1 VRVDVGNANG
11 RAFHPAGPSPWRRPG
26 IVSGPDGALF
36 LASRRGTDYNH
47 AQVQR
52 SQAMLRVVLA
62 IVVVLL
68 GFGAVTPQ
76 PASAVKDWNRTDD
89 TMAAA
94 VGLHAG
100 KIGGT
105 GLAFVVPLTWFIH
118 AQFAGGV
125 WNTEGDHRYNVGL
138 EFHYLLRQDPKL
150 RLFLIAGAAYYSHDE
165 QVNQADG
172 TQDWNLDK
180 STNAGF
186 GVGVERLI
194 GDRWALKL
202 DLDFT
207 YEGDDGDIRP
217 WPQAGLFFY
226 W

>member
-1 VRVDVGNANG
+1 MPRVLL
-11 RAFHPAGPSPWRRPG
+11 AF
-26 IVSGPDGALF
+26 
-36 LASRRGTDYNH
+36 
-47 AQVQR
+47 
-52 SQAMLRVVLA
+52 A
-62 IVVVLL
+62 IVVL
-68 GFGAVTPQ
+68 GSGVATP
-76 PASAVKDWNRTDD
+76 PAALAVKDWNRTDD
-89 TMAAA
+89 AMTHA

-105 GLAFVVPLTWFIH
+105 GLAFVVPVTWFIH
-118 AQFAGGV
+118 AQVAGGV
-125 WNTEGDHRYNVGL
+125 WNTEGDHRYNLGL

-150 RLFLIAGAAYYSHDE
+150 RLFLVAGAAYYSHDE
-165 QVNQADG
+165 QVNRDDG
-172 TQDWNLDK
+172 TQGWDLEK
-180 STNAGF
+180 SANAGF